1 MASLIR
7 PARTAPVTPPTTP
20 TATYRLQLQP
30 DFPFAAAEA
39 LVPHLAALG
48 VSHLHLSPVLQAVPG
63 STHGYDVVDHT
74 LVREELGGEA
84 GLRAL
89 SRTARAYGLGLVLDI
104 VPNHMAVP
112 APEHLSRPLWSVLR
126 EGPESPYARW
136 FDIDWQAAD
145 GKVLLPLLGGPLED
159 VQSEG
164 GLELG
169 KHAGEPVLRYYE
181 HAFPLRPGTEQL
193 RLPELL
199 DAQWYRL
206 AWWRQGR
213 TDINYRRF
221 FTISKLIAVRVEDPE
236 VFAATHAAVLRL
248 LRDGVADGLRVD
260 HPDGLADPAGYLRR
274 LSEAC
279 GGRWTV
285 VEKIL
290 TGDEPLPDGWA
301 CAGTTGYDALDH
313 VDGVFTDP
321 AGVARIAAF
330 YQEFAGQPDDLGGTW
345 EATVRRAAYRF
356 VTHDLAAEV
365 DRLARAAGPAVSRE
379 AIREVLV
386 RIPVYRPYVLPGES
400 APEESV
406 AMVTAAARDAAVP
419 GADAVRDL
427 ALGRLGRGPG
437 KDDFAIRFAQV
448 SSALRAKSVEDTAFY
463 RYVPLLSLNE
473 VGRDPARPAVSPAA
487 FHAFCARLQR
497 DWPTTGT
504 VLSTHDTKRGADVR
518 ARLAA
523 LSEVPDLWAD
533 SVPRDTV
540 QPHVAYQAWQYAVV
554 FGGRTGAEG
563 DSAPETNA
571 NANADLIAA
580 TMLKSEREAGL
591 RTSWTEQDPAYE
603 AELEALTREVV
614 SRPADAIAHAIEDA
628 ALTNILSATL
638 VHLTM
643 PGVPDIYQGDE
654 DHQLLLVDPANRS
667 PYAPRPAAPESP
679 KRLVTATAL
688 RLRRDHPEWFGAGA
702 GYEPLSARGPAADHC
717 LAFVR
722 TGHALTVVTRLSRR
736 LRDAGGW
743 RGTVL
748 PLPEGEWRDLLTDR
762 PHSGDVPLEEL
773 LDRHP
778 VALLTLQQ
786 F

>member
-7 PARTAPVTPPTTP
+7 PARTAPTTPGVP

-39 LVPHLAALG
+39 VVPHLAALG
-48 VSHLHLSPVLQAVPG
+48 VSHLHLSPVLEAVPG

-74 LVREELGGEA
+74 LVREELGGED

-89 SRTARAYGLGLVLDI
+89 SRTARAHGLGLVLDL

-112 APEHLSRPLWSVLR
+112 APEHLARPLWSVLR

-136 FDIDWQAAD
+136 FDIDWQAQG
-145 GKVLLPLLGGPLED
+145 GKVLLPVLGAPLED
-159 VQSEG
+159 IQGEG
-164 GLELG
+164 GLQLG

-199 DAQWYRL
+199 EAQWYRL
-206 AWWRQGR
+206 AWWRQAG

-221 FTISKLIAVRVEDPE
+221 FTISELIAVRVEDPE
-236 VFAATHAAVLRL
+236 VFAATHATLLRL
-248 LRDGVADGLRVD
+248 LRDGVADGLRID
-260 HPDGLADPAGYLRR
+260 HPDGLADPAGYLGR

-301 CAGTTGYDALDH
+301 CAGTTGYDALDRI
-313 VDGVFTDP
+313 DGLFTDP
-321 AGVARIAAF
+321 AGADRITAF
-330 YQEFAGQPDDLGGTW
+330 YREFTGQPDDLGGAW
-345 EATVRRAAYRF
+345 APTVRRAAYRL

-386 RIPVYRPYVLPGES
+386 RIPVYRPYVLPGVS

-463 RYVPLLSLNE
+463 RYGPLLSLNE
-473 VGRDPARPAVSPAA
+473 VGRDPARPAVSPAG

-504 VLSTHDTKRGADVR
+504 VLSTHDTKRSAEVR

-523 LSEVPDLWAD
+523 LSEVPDLWAG

-540 QPHVAYQAWQYAVV
+540 EPHVAYQAWQYAVV
-554 FGGRTGAEG
+554 FAGRTDTDG
-563 DSAPETNA
+563 DV
-571 NANADLIAA
+571 IAA

-603 AELEALTREVV
+603 ARLAELTREVV
-614 SRPADAIAHAIEDA
+614 SRPAGAIARAIEGPA
-628 ALTNILSATL
+628 IANALGATL

-654 DHQLLLVDPANRS
+654 ERQLLLVDPANRA
-667 PYAPRPAAPESP
+667 PYVPRPAAPESP
-679 KRLVTATAL
+679 KRLVTTTAL
-688 RLRRDHPEWFGAGA
+688 RLRREHPEWFGASA
-702 GYEPLSARGPAADHC
+702 TYEPLPARGPAAGHC

-722 TGHALTVVTRLSRR
+722 TGRAVTVVTRLSRR
-736 LRDAGGW
+736 LLDAGGW

-762 PHSGDVPLEEL
+762 PHSGGVPLEEL

-786 F
+786 H